1 MKIHFET
8 YGCTM
13 NQGDTEIM
21 MGLVEGKYEV
31 VDSADNCDIAIIN
44 SCGVMQ
50 FTERKIL
57 RRIEELKGLNKK
69 VMVAGCLPNI
79 NFKALEKSKA
89 DGIISARALDRVS
102 DAIQKI
108 SNDERFIDVSDR
120 NIQKSCI
127 LKKRKAGVI
136 AIVPISEGCLST
148 CSYCATRFARGRLR
162 SSPLDSIVKEV
173 EDAITKGFK
182 EIQLTAQDTG
192 MYGLDTGKRLPE
204 LLTKICEIPADFRV
218 RVGMMNP
225 EFAFN
230 ILDDLI
236 DSFSDEKVYKFVHIP
251 VQSGDNEVLEHMRR
265 GYDVQGFVE
274 LVNTFRKGIKDITLS
289 TDVIVGYP
297 TENEDSFL
305 KTYQLVEKIGPDI
318 LNIKR
323 FSPRPRTAAGK
334 LKDMPDRIKKERS
347 RKLTALHKKIGLEKN
362 KRYMNQELEVLVTEL
377 GKNQTL
383 LGRTNSYKQVVLENG
398 KLGEFK
404 KIKIREATPSYLI
417 AQ

>member
-192 MYGLDTGKRLPE
+192 MYGLDTGKGCPN
-204 LLTKICEIPADFRV
+204 F
-218 RVGMMNP
+218 
-225 EFAFN
+225 
-230 ILDDLI
+230 
-236 DSFSDEKVYKFVHIP
+236 
-251 VQSGDNEVLEHMRR
+251 
-265 GYDVQGFVE
+265 
-274 LVNTFRKGIKDITLS
+274 
-289 TDVIVGYP
+289 
-297 TENEDSFL
+297 
-305 KTYQLVEKIGPDI
+305 
-318 LNIKR
+318 
-323 FSPRPRTAAGK
+323 
-334 LKDMPDRIKKERS
+334 
-347 RKLTALHKKIGLEKN
+347 
-362 KRYMNQELEVLVTEL
+362 
-377 GKNQTL
+377 
-383 LGRTNSYKQVVLENG
+383 
-398 KLGEFK
+398 
-404 KIKIREATPSYLI
+404 
-417 AQ
+417 

>member
-1 MKIHFET
+1 
-8 YGCTM
+8 
-13 NQGDTEIM
+13 
-21 MGLVEGKYEV
+21 
-31 VDSADNCDIAIIN
+31 
-44 SCGVMQ
+44 
-50 FTERKIL
+50 
-57 RRIEELKGLNKK
+57 
-69 VMVAGCLPNI
+69 
-79 NFKALEKSKA
+79 
-89 DGIISARALDRVS
+89 
-102 DAIQKI
+102 
-108 SNDERFIDVSDR
+108 
-120 NIQKSCI
+120 
-127 LKKRKAGVI
+127 
-136 AIVPISEGCLST
+136 
-148 CSYCATRFARGRLR
+148 
-162 SSPLDSIVKEV
+162 
-173 EDAITKGFK
+173 
-182 EIQLTAQDTG
+182 
-192 MYGLDTGKRLPE
+192 LPE

-297 TENEDSFL
+297 TEEEDSFL
-305 KTYQLVEKIGPDI
+305 KTYQLMERIRPDI

-404 KIKIREATPSYLI
+404 KIKIRKATPSYLI

>member
-44 SCGVMQ
+44 SCGVIE

-89 DGIISARALDRVS
+89 DGIISARALDRVR

-108 SNDERFIDVSDR
+108 GNDERFIDVSDR
-120 NIQKSCI
+120 NLQKFCI
-127 LKKRKAGVI
+127 LKKRRAGVI

-162 SSPLDSIVKEV
+162 SFPLDSIVKEV

-225 EFAFN
+225 EFAFD
-230 ILDDLI
+230 ISGDLI

-265 GYDVQGFVE
+265 GYDVEGFVE

-297 TENEDSFL
+297 TEDEDSFL
-305 KTYQLVEKIGPDI
+305 KTYQLVEKIKPDI

-323 FSPRPRTAAGK
+323 FSPRPRTAASK

-362 KRYMNQELEVLVTEL
+362 KRYMNQELKVLVTEL

-383 LGRTNSYKQVVLENG
+383 LGRTNSYKQVVLEDG

-404 KIKIREATPSYLI
+404 KIKIRKATPSYLI
-417 AQ
+417 SQ